1 MKIPAR
7 LVERIV
13 NNIEKELIEKHY
25 IEAENEEEFRN
36 KLFEIIN
43 NAIQEEKEIEEE
55 AERLVE
61 QHMHLIEEEDIRYRT
76 AVLKVKEKLAE
87 ERNIHLDPEER
98 MNQIAHR
105 IKKYI
110 ETDDSIEIFEHPN
123 KIRRKVF
130 DMLKQLVKEEK
141 EIDREVRQRIKSY
154 SKKIIEGT
162 PEWRILYNRIYED
175 ALKRRG
181 LL

>member
-55 AERLVE
+55 AERLV
-61 QHMHLIEEEDIRYRT
+61 
-76 AVLKVKEKLAE
+76 
-87 ERNIHLDPEER
+87 
-98 MNQIAHR
+98 
-105 IKKYI
+105 
-110 ETDDSIEIFEHPN
+110 
-123 KIRRKVF
+123 
-130 DMLKQLVKEEK
+130 
-141 EIDREVRQRIKSY
+141 
-154 SKKIIEGT
+154 
-162 PEWRILYNRIYED
+162 
-175 ALKRRG
+175 
-181 LL
+181 

>member
-25 IEAENEEEFRN
+25 IEVENEEEFRN